1 MESSGVNLL
10 DSLALTSAHQPAS
23 GVRDASSPSIPCLQ
37 VLVIDE
43 EPPFPLN
50 SGKRIRTWNLLC
62 RLAKRHQI
70 TFLCHRGDDQA
81 AEKLESAG
89 VKVVQVEALAP
100 YRGLSLYARLLFN
113 LFSPFP
119 YSVAKHYTRRF
130 RKELSNLLS
139 TGDFDLLHCEWTP
152 YARYLRSVGDIPSVV
167 SAHNIESQIWQR
179 RAERSPGM
187 LSRMFFRMQAWKMQ
201 RFERSALSRCSS
213 VTAVSDLDVQQFKA
227 WGIHSA
233 QSVENGVDIDFFSTP
248 QTIAASPLEVLFVGS
263 LDWFPNQDA
272 VRFFVE
278 EIFPLI
284 KIQKPAAQLTVVG
297 RRAPESLALWMRRQ
311 EGVTLL
317 SEVPDVR
324 PCYTRA
330 ALAIVPLRIGGGTR
344 IKILEAMSM
353 GKPVVSTSIGAEGL
367 AVKDGTHVLIADT
380 PAEFARAAVS
390 LMLSEELCR
399 KIGQN
404 GRKLVLE
411 RYSWDRIACH
421 QEQVWLAAASQESAA
436 KQPAHAA
443 SH

>member
-1 MESSGVNLL
+1 
-10 DSLALTSAHQPAS
+10 
-23 GVRDASSPSIPCLQ
+23 
-37 VLVIDE
+37 
-43 EPPFPLN
+43 
-50 SGKRIRTWNLLC
+50 
-62 RLAKRHQI
+62 
-70 TFLCHRGDDQA
+70 
-81 AEKLESAG
+81 
-89 VKVVQVEALAP
+89 
-100 YRGLSLYARLLFN
+100 
-113 LFSPFP
+113 
-119 YSVAKHYTRRF
+119 
-130 RKELSNLLS
+130 
-139 TGDFDLLHCEWTP
+139 
-152 YARYLRSVGDIPSVV
+152 
-167 SAHNIESQIWQR
+167 
-179 RAERSPGM
+179 
-187 LSRMFFRMQAWKMQ
+187 MQ

-233 QSVENGVDIDFFSTP
+233 RSVENGVDIDFFSTS
-248 QTIAASPLEVLFVGS
+248 QAIAASPLEVLFVGS

-297 RRAPESLALWMRRQ
+297 RRAPESLASWMRRQ

-367 AVKDGTHVLIADT
+367 AVKDGTHVLIRDT

-390 LMLSEELCR
+390 LMSSEELCR
-399 KIGQN
+399 KIGQD
-404 GRKLVLE
+404 GRKRFRNHRCKSRPGVLSQ
-411 RYSWDRIACH
+411 RNGWCRLFCRQTSLNGGWSRCWGGRNRRM
-421 QEQVWLAAASQESAA
+421 QAAAWTVAVY
-436 KQPAHAA
+436 
-443 SH
+443 

>member
-1 MESSGVNLL
+1 M
-10 DSLALTSAHQPAS
+10 
-23 GVRDASSPSIPCLQ
+23 
-37 VLVIDE
+37 
-43 EPPFPLN
+43 
-50 SGKRIRTWNLLC
+50 
-62 RLAKRHQI
+62 
-70 TFLCHRGDDQA
+70 
-81 AEKLESAG
+81 
-89 VKVVQVEALAP
+89 KVVQVEALAP

-297 RRAPESLALWMRRQ
+297 RRAPESLASWMRRQ

-390 LMLSEELCR
+390 LMSSEELCR

-411 RYSWDRIACH
+411 RYSWDRIASH

-443 SH
+443 YSH

>member
-10 DSLALTSAHQPAS
+10 DSLAF
-23 GVRDASSPSIPCLQ
+23 ASSQSIPRLQ

-130 RKELSNLLS
+130 RKKLGNLLS

-152 YARYLRSVGDIPSVV
+152 YARYLQSAGDIPSVV

-179 RAERSPGM
+179 RAERSPSM

-201 RFERSALSRCSS
+201 RFERNALSRCSS

-233 QSVENGVDIDFFSTP
+233 RSVENGVDIDFFSTS
-248 QTIAASPLEVLFVGS
+248 QAIAASPLEVLFVGS

-297 RRAPESLALWMRRQ
+297 RRAPESLASWMRR

-367 AVKDGTHVLIADT
+367 AVKDGTQVLIADT

-390 LMLSEELCR
+390 LMSSEELCR
-399 KIGQN
+399 KIGQD

-411 RYSWDRIACH
+411 RYSWDRIASH

-443 SH
+443 YSH